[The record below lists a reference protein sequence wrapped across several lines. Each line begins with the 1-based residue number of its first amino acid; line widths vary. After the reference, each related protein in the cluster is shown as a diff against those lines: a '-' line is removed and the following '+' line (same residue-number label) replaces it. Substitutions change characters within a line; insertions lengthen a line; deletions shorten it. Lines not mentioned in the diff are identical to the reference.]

1 MEQRVQA
8 QKDLDKLK
16 AKAGEAAEFLLLL
29 ANDKRLLILCELL
42 AVREMSVGPLA
53 VAVDLSQSAL
63 SQHLAKL
70 RAEGLVE
77 TRRDSQTIF
86 YRLSQEVRVRRALN
100 LLKQLF
106 CV

>member
-1 MEQRVQA
+1 MQA
-8 QKDLDKLK
+8 QRDLEKLK
-16 AKAGEAAEFLLLL
+16 AKAGDAAEFLLLL

-42 AVREMSVGPLA
+42 AVREMSVSSLA
-53 VAVDLSQSAL
+53 VAVRLSQSAL

-77 TRRDSQTIF
+77 TRRRSETIF
-86 YRLSQEVRVRRALN
+86 YRLSQEVRVRRVLT

-106 CV
+106 CA